1 METILRDL
9 EPTVGQ
15 LFDRHLSKAQEW
27 FPHEFV
33 PYGRGRDFSPDEPWS
48 EADADLGGHS
58 IDDAVRSALYVNL
71 LTEDNLPYY
80 FRSIERMFGPDGAW
94 GEWGRRWTAEE
105 GRHAMVIYGYLTV
118 SRAIDPV
125 ALERGRMAQVSQGV
139 TPDPPN
145 ALEGFVYV
153 ALQELATRISHRNT
167 GNHLGDPVGRE
178 VMKRVALDENLHHLF
193 YRDLASAAIEID
205 PSGMVKAIAK
215 QVVGFAMPGTGI
227 PDFADHARAIANA
240 GIYDL
245 TIHHDQIL
253 EPVVLRHWGLEDLT
267 GLDDEAEQARA
278 KVIKY
283 IERSGRVARRIA
295 ARQQEA
301 AERTADAGADT
312 KPKVPVGV

>member
-9 EPTVGQ
+9 EPTAGQ
-15 LFDRHLSKAQEW
+15 LLDRHLSRAQEW

-33 PYGRGRDFSPDEPWS
+33 PYGRGRDFSPGEEWS
-48 EADADLGGHS
+48 QDDAELDGHT

-80 FRSIERMFGPDGAW
+80 FRTIERMFGPDGAW
-94 GEWGRRWTAEE
+94 GEWARRWTAEE

-118 SRAIDPV
+118 TRAIDPV
-125 ALERGRMAQVSQGV
+125 TLERGRMEQVSRGE
-139 TPDPPN
+139 TPEPSNP
-145 ALEGFVYV
+145 LEGFVYV

-167 GNHLGDPVGRE
+167 GTRLGDPAGRE
-178 VMKRVALDENLHHLF
+178 VMKRVALDENLHYLF

-215 QVVGFAMPGTGI
+215 QVVGFEMPGTGI
-227 PDFADHARAIANA
+227 PGFADHAKAIANA
-240 GIYDL
+240 GIYDF

-253 EPVVLRHWGLEDLT
+253 EPVVLRHWGLADLT

-301 AERTADAGADT
+301 AEHEAG
-312 KPKVPVGV
+312 KVAKEPVSV